1 MKLQDRGRLNEML
14 QAQVALLAGEIVIN
28 WERS

>member
-14 QAQVALLAGEIVIN
+14 QDRVAQLTGETVAPAA
-28 WERS
+28 